1 MIPKP
6 SIDLEKSC
14 ENKKKK
20 LTKLS
25 QKNIR
30 TQIINFLSFQNKTS
44 EHEVNTT
51 LQRYYND
58 IGQTF

>member
-1 MIPKP
+1 M
-6 SIDLEKSC
+6 
-14 ENKKKK
+14 
-20 LTKLS
+20 S